1 MSLLHLLRAVGIAC
15 LLLAASGVATI
26 TAAAMAAAM
35 AATPATGLSISGR
48 TTTAAGAPIAG
59 ATVQAQ
65 AATGE
70 IFTATT
76 AADGA
81 FVVSDVITGVY
92 LLTASAPAHYF
103 NTALG
108 DINVPPSV
116 TDVLLVGAA
125 YTRIGGHVRA
135 SDGAPLTA
143 ITVTA
148 QLSPTGLVYTTL
160 TDAQGAYTL
169 TRLTAGTYRIT
180 PSFAQY
186 HFAPPWRDQTAP
198 PDGSGVDFVGALE
211 HVVHLPLVHRPPP
224 DLTVRHIEVTQATQT
239 AANNN
244 IPLAAGRPTLA
255 RVYTVIADAATADG
269 IFLELSATR
278 NGHYIGAV
286 RQGPGIVW
294 ADPVR
299 GRYETTFNVRLPA
312 AWLAEEIVLR
322 AQIDPDNGFAEID
335 EGNNRYTTTLT
346 FRTVPPLRVTWVPID
361 YTDLPTG
368 VTYLGRWDVQ
378 ELDFARHVFPVDEVE
393 VSVRAPLAFSG
404 NLRTHEDWSALL
416 AQVAELRIADSAA
429 PDEIYYG
436 LIPIGP
442 ADNIPVIYAGLGFVG
457 YRAALG
463 LVGQPET
470 TAHEIGHNLGLLH
483 APCGNPAAVDLA
495 YPYIDAQIGEY
506 GVDVVVGRLL
516 SATTYRDLMSYCGPR
531 WISDYH
537 YRKVWQN
544 LQAAARAQPAPPA
557 AGLWVRV
564 RFDGEGAA
572 QMLPVYAL
580 HASLTPPADDGAY
593 VVELLDDQGEILAA
607 QRVAL
612 LTAAEDGPALQ
623 LLSAVLPQP
632 SQPVAAV
639 RVTTAGAAE
648 SRAVLTTRTLA
659 NVDAAARIQPGGA
672 TALTWAPATRPALV
686 RYSADRGQ
694 TWTAL
699 GVDLTGGQ
707 ATIPPGLQADALLW
721 EVAAGQ

>member
-1 MSLLHLLRAVGIAC
+1 MSVLHLLRTVGIAC
-15 LLLAASGVATI
+15 LLLAAAGAATL
-26 TAAAMAAAM
+26 TAAATGAA
-35 AATPATGLSISGR
+35 PATGLAISGR
-48 TTTAAGAPIAG
+48 TTTADGAPIVG

-76 AADGA
+76 AVDGV

-92 LLTASAPAHYF
+92 LLTARAPLHYF
-103 NTALG
+103 HTAIG

-116 TDVLLVGAA
+116 TDVQLVGAA
-125 YTRIGGHVRA
+125 YTSIGGHVRDG
-135 SDGAPLTA
+135 DGAPLAA

-148 QLSPTGLVYTTL
+148 QMSPTGLLYTTR

-169 TRLTAGTYRIT
+169 TQLMAGTYRVT
-180 PSFAQY
+180 PAFAHY
-186 HFAPPWRDQTAP
+186 RFVPPWRDQDAP
-198 PDGSGVDFVGALE
+198 PDGSGIDFVGAVE
-211 HVVHLPLVHRPPP
+211 HRVHLPLVHRPPP

-239 AANNN
+239 AANN

-255 RVYTVIADAATADG
+255 RVYAVIADAATADG

-278 NGHYIGAV
+278 NGQYIGAV

-322 AQIDPDNGFAEID
+322 AQIDPDNAFPEID

-346 FRTVPPLRVTWVPID
+346 FRAAPPLRVKWVPID

-368 VTYLGRWDVQ
+368 VHYPGRWDVQ
-378 ELDFARHVFPVDEVE
+378 ELDFARRVFPVDEIE

-404 NLRTHEDWSALL
+404 DLRTHEGWSALL
-416 AQVAELRIADSAA
+416 VQVSELRFADNAA
-429 PDEIYYG
+429 PDEVYYG

-457 YRAALG
+457 YRAAIG

-506 GVDVVVGRLL
+506 GVDVVGGRLL

-544 LQAAARAQPAPPA
+544 QQTAARLQPASPA

-564 RFDGEGAA
+564 RFDAEGAA
-572 QMLPVYAL
+572 QVLPVYAL
-580 HASLTPPADDGAY
+580 QAPLTPPVDDGAY
-593 VVELLDDQGEILAA
+593 TVELLDGEGELLAA
-607 QRVAL
+607 QQVAL
-612 LTAAEDGPALQ
+612 LTAAEDGPALH
-623 LLSAVLPQP
+623 LLSAILPQP

-639 RVTTAGAAE
+639 RVTKAGAAE
-648 SRAVLTTRTLA
+648 PRTTLAVRTLA
-659 NVDAAARIQPGGA
+659 TADATARIQPGGA
-672 TALTWAPATRPALV
+672 ATLTWQPATRPALV

-699 GVDLTGGQ
+699 GVDLAGG
-707 ATIPPGLQADALLW
+707 AAAVPPDLWDAALLW
-721 EVAAGQ
+721 TVAVGR

>member
-1 MSLLHLLRAVGIAC
+1 MSRLHFLRAVGFAC
-15 LLLAASGVATI
+15 LLLAAGGAATLTA
-26 TAAAMAAAM
+26 TAAA
-35 AATPATGLSISGR
+35 PATGLTISGR
-48 TTTAAGAPIAG
+48 TTTADGAAIGG
-59 ATVQAQ
+59 ATVLAQ

-70 IFTATT
+70 TFTATT

-103 NTALG
+103 NTAVG

-116 TDVLLVGAA
+116 TDVQLVGAA
-125 YTRIGGHVRA
+125 YATIGGHVRA
-135 SDGAPLTA
+135 SDGAPLAA

-148 QLSPTGLVYTTL
+148 QMSPTGLVFTTL

-169 TRLTAGTYRIT
+169 TRLMAGDYRIT
-180 PSFAQY
+180 PAFAHY
-186 HFAPPWRDQTAP
+186 RFAPPWRNKTAP
-198 PDGSGVDFVGALE
+198 PDADGVDFVGAPE
-211 HVVHLPLVHRPPP
+211 YTVHLPLVHRPPP

-239 AANNN
+239 AANN
-244 IPLAAGRPTLA
+244 IPLAAGKPTLA
-255 RVYTVIADAATADG
+255 RVYAVIADAATADG

-278 NGHYIGAV
+278 NGHYLGSV

-312 AWLAEEIVLR
+312 TWLAEEVVLR
-322 AQIDPDNGFAEID
+322 AQIDPDNAFTEID

-346 FRTVPPLRVTWVPID
+346 FRTVPRLRVKWVPID

-368 VTYLGRWDVQ
+368 VAYPGRWDVQ
-378 ELDFARHVFPVDEVE
+378 ELDFARQVFPVDEIE

-416 AQVAELRIADSAA
+416 SQVAELRFVDGAA

-457 YRAALG
+457 YRAAVG

-516 SATTYRDLMSYCGPR
+516 SATIYRDLMSYCGPR

-544 LQAAARAQPAPPA
+544 LQATARMQPAPPA

-564 RFDGEGAA
+564 HFDAEGAA
-572 QMLPVYAL
+572 QVLPVYAL
-580 HASLTPPADDGAY
+580 QAPLTPPADDGAY
-593 VVELLDDQGEILAA
+593 AIELLDDQGEIIAA

-612 LTAAEDGPALQ
+612 LTAAEDGPALH

-639 RVTTAGAAE
+639 RVTKAGVTLA
-648 SRAVLTTRTLA
+648 TRTLA
-659 NVDAAARIQPGGA
+659 PDDSAARTQPGGA
-672 TALTWAPATRPALV
+672 ATLTWQSTARPALV

-699 GVDLTGGQ
+699 GVDLTGGAVDLPAALRD
-707 ATIPPGLQADALLW
+707 ATLLW
-721 EVAAGQ
+721 AVTVAR